1 MTPTDGQPEAAS
13 LEKLAAVEVLDAQLS
28 LLWRRARAVN
38 HELTRS
44 VHPDLEPAA
53 YGLLSV
59 LLNQGGMRL
68 TDLAR
73 RIGVGKPSVSRQ
85 ITFLVELGLVRKD
98 TDPRDGR
105 AQIIELTVLGHE
117 RMRSVLTGRQLA
129 FHERLKDWNEEE
141 LTTFAT
147 LIAKLNASYAN
158 KQPHTH
164 KTVRGG

>member
-1 MTPTDGQPEAAS
+1 MTPTDAQPAAAS
-13 LEKLAAVEVLDAQLS
+13 PEKLAAVEILDAQLS

-68 TDLAR
+68 TELAG

-85 ITFLVELGLVRKD
+85 ITFLVQVGLVRKE

-105 AQIIELTVLGHE
+105 AQIIELTDVGHE
-117 RMRSVLTGRQLA
+117 RMRNVLTGRQLA
-129 FHERLKDWNEEE
+129 FHGRLKDWNETE
-141 LTTFAT
+141 LRTFAT
-147 LIAKLNASYAN
+147 LIAKLNANYTN
-158 KQPHTH
+158 